1 MDMDEAYCNWLAS
14 KEAWNDGAMHVPHA
28 IRGASLRSMILRNIG
43 DTYFFQIIYSRV
55 FKITFLLHN

>member
-43 DTYFFQIIYSRV
+43 DTYFFQ
-55 FKITFLLHN
+55 